1 MPSQPS
7 LRPFDVAVALR
18 LSLVPEDRYE
28 PMAFTMATSTS
39 AVHRAVARLHHA
51 GLCHPGKR
59 TIHVPALLEFLHY
72 GVRYVFPAIQ
82 GPERAGLPTAGS
94 HPELLPL
101 LPAGEPPRHFVWP
114 MEGGTSRGESLVP
127 LFNGLC
133 KVAQR
138 DARLHKLLACVDLLR
153 IGSPTQRAVAFHV
166 LSTELTGAAPVT

>member
-1 MPSQPS
+1 
-7 LRPFDVAVALR
+7 
-18 LSLVPEDRYE
+18 
-28 PMAFTMATSTS
+28 
-39 AVHRAVARLHHA
+39 
-51 GLCHPGKR
+51 
-59 TIHVPALLEFLHY
+59 
-72 GVRYVFPAIQ
+72 
-82 GPERAGLPTAGS
+82 
-94 HPELLPL
+94 
-101 LPAGEPPRHFVWP
+101 